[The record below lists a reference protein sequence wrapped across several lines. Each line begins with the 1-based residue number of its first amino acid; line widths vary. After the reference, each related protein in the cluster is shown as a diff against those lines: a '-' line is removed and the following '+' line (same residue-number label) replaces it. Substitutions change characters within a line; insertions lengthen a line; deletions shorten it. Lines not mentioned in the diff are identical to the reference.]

1 MKDEWK
7 QTRLVAGALTAALL
21 LTSGALATEHGAQ
34 TDEGAPTAV
43 VEPSVPIEKA
53 AQGSLAEAVT
63 AATSEEAL
71 SATEPTSQETDAPD
85 AAAPAGETALEETAS
100 QKVVAPET
108 APSQEDAA
116 GEKAQPYIQPNA
128 QTAQDW
134 RLLLVNPWNMLPENY
149 QMELTTLSN
158 GLKVDARID
167 EDLQA
172 MLSACREAGLQPI
185 VCSAYR
191 TQATQVRLYNNKIA
205 RLRAAGWDE
214 STLLTEA
221 ARWVAPPGTSE
232 HQTGLALD
240 IVSAGYQLLDEAQ
253 ADTAEQQWLMEH
265 CWEYGFILRYPEDK
279 TDITGI
285 GYEPWHYRYVGRET
299 AAAIRESGLCLEEY
313 LQTLPLPAATDTTA
327 SEGTAAEESGVP
339 AETAQAENAAQ
350 ESNVTENTVQELDT
364 TEKVTPEEVTSAAAQ
379 EIDPKEAPEPD
390 GIPAVEATPEEAVPA
405 QET

>member
-21 LTSGALATEHGAQ
+21 LTSGALAAEHGAQ

-53 AQGSLAEAVT
+53 AQGSPAETAI

-71 SATEPTSQETDAPD
+71 SATEPASQETDAPD

-100 QKVVAPET
+100 QEVVAPET

-116 GEKAQPYIQPNA
+116 GEKAQPYIQPDA

-265 CWEYGFILRYPEDK
+265 CWEYGFILRYSEDK

-339 AETAQAENAAQ
+339 EETAQAENAAQ
-350 ESNVTENTVQELDT
+350 ESNVTENTVQESDT

-390 GIPAVEATPEEAVPA
+390 GIPTVETTPEEVVPA